1 MDISL
6 QAIKVPVIAFLH
18 RFHII
23 LFVIV
28 TIGSLAA
35 AILLLNTIIVTSGES
50 NGYVSQSNNASFDQ
64 ATIDQI
70 NKLKANGDGASSSL
84 PQTGRTNPFVE

>member
-6 QAIKVPVIAFLH
+6 QAIKTPIITFLR

-23 LFVIV
+23 LFVV
-28 TIGSLAA
+28 LSIGSLAI
-35 AILLLNTIIVTSGES
+35 AILLLSAVIASSGES
-50 NGYVSQSNNASFDQ
+50 NGYVSNSNNASFDQ
-64 ATIDQI
+64 TTINQI
-70 NKLKANGDGASSSL
+70 NQLKTNDENNSTSL

>member
-6 QAIKVPVIAFLH
+6 QTIKTSVIAFLH
-18 RFHII
+18 RFHIV
-23 LFVIV
+23 LFVVITV
-28 TIGSLAA
+28 GSLAV
-35 AILLLNTIIVTSGES
+35 AILLLSTIIASASES
-50 NGYVSQSNNASFDQ
+50 NGYVSTSNNATFDQ

-70 NKLKANGDGASSSL
+70 NQLKTDDQDTSSAL

>member
-6 QAIKVPVIAFLH
+6 QAIKTPIVAFLH

-23 LFVIV
+23 LFVV
-28 TIGSLAA
+28 LSIGSLAV
-35 AILLLNTIIVTSGES
+35 AILLLSAVIASSGES
-50 NGYVSQSNNASFDQ
+50 NGYVSSSNNASFDQ

-70 NKLKANGDGASSSL
+70 NQLKTNDESTSTAL
-84 PQTGRTNPFVE
+84 PQTGRINPFVE

>member
-6 QAIKVPVIAFLH
+6 QTIKAPVVAFLH

-23 LFVIV
+23 LFVV
-28 TIGSLAA
+28 LSIGSLAV
-35 AILLLNTIIVTSGES
+35 AILLLNTIIASSGES
-50 NGYVSQSNNASFDQ
+50 NGYVSTSNNASFDQ
-64 ATIDQI
+64 KTIDQI
-70 NKLKANGDGASSSL
+70 NQLKATGENSSPAL